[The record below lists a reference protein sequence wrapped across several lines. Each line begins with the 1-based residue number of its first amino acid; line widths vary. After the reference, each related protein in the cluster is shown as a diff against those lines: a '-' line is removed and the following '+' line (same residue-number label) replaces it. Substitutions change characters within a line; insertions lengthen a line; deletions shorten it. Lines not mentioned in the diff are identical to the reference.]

1 MAATLWD
8 VAKQTGL
15 SIATVSKYINGIR
28 VKESNAARIQQ
39 AIDELGYRV
48 NMIARGLKTNRS
60 MTVGV
65 LIPSLVNLFS
75 TSIVSAIERVLQEN
89 GYSTFICDYNSDPE
103 MEENRFRFLMDKSVD
118 GIIIMPT
125 SIPETSLDR
134 AVQSGI
140 PLVSIDRPLEGTD
153 TVLVDNFL
161 ASYEAT
167 QHLIQAGHRRIG
179 IITGPGTIYTAR
191 ERYRGY
197 MQAMKDS
204 GIDPDPACIRQGDYE
219 LPGGH
224 ALTREILDHTEP
236 PTALFVT
243 NYEMTLGAV
252 IALNEMNVSIP
263 RDLSFIGFDN
273 LEMAQIIKPRL
284 TIVMQPV
291 ALIGKTAA
299 DLLLRRLSGDMQDFP
314 VLHRLKTELIPGDS
328 VIQPK

>member
-1 MAATLWD
+1 MWD